1 MIKGAVAARYA
12 QALFDIA
19 QDTDSITAIE
29 GELRTVIQALDESRD
44 FQKVIFHPQV
54 PASVKTGIVKAIFAD
69 QISKTSFNFVCVIL
83 ERRRELY
90 LKAICEAYINLANQ
104 TRNIAEVEVT
114 SAVDLPMV
122 HKVNLM
128 QALSKMTGKE
138 IRVQYQTDPEI
149 LGGLVVRLGDR
160 IVDASIKRQLERVRE
175 RISETQVG

>member
-19 QDTDSITAIE
+19 QDTDNIAGIE
-29 GELRTVIQALDESRD
+29 GELRGVIQALDESRD

-54 PASVKTGIVKAIFAD
+54 PAGVKKEIVKELFAGE
-69 QISKTSFNFVCVIL
+69 ISKTSFNFLCVIL
-83 ERRRELY
+83 ERHREFY

-114 SAVDLPMV
+114 SALELPMV

-138 IRVQYQTDPEI
+138 IRVKYQTDPEI

-160 IVDASIKRQLERVRE
+160 IVDASVKRQLERVKE
-175 RISETQVG
+175 RIRETQVG